1 MDPQNRRAPVNDDPS
16 PAFHAPGLESVDKR
30 GGSICQQVDGLSLVG
45 GNAHTDREFAVVDSM
60 VPRFYLLTRMV
71 MELGKGPKEP

>member
-1 MDPQNRRAPVNDDPS
+1 MFKPT
-16 PAFHAPGLESVDKR
+16 L
-30 GGSICQQVDGLSLVG
+30 DGLSLVG
-45 GNAHTDREFAVVDSM
+45 GNAHTDRNSLMVDSM

>member
-1 MDPQNRRAPVNDDPS
+1 
-16 PAFHAPGLESVDKR
+16 
-30 GGSICQQVDGLSLVG
+30 
-45 GNAHTDREFAVVDSM
+45 VVDSM